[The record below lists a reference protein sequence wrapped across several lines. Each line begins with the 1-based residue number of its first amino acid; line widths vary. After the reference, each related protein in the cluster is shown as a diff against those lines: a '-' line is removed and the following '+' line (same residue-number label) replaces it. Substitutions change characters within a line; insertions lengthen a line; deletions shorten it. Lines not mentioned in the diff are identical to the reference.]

1 MSTDSGGGTT
11 SITELAP
18 QLPFERPNILEVAPL
33 YTALRR
39 EAPIV
44 RVRTPAGDPA
54 WLVTRFEQARQLIAD
69 HRLGRTHPK
78 PEQAAKIS
86 DAAIM
91 SGPQGH
97 YETEQADDA
106 LKRRLLMPAFSARR
120 MSLLADHVRSLVD
133 QCIDALVAAHDE
145 SPERIADV
153 HEHLALPL
161 PVRVICE
168 LVGVPEPDR
177 NQFIGFTARMARLT
191 GGADARAAFVD
202 FGEYTA
208 RLSAAK
214 RDDPGEDVVSDLVA
228 AQAREPALTDRR
240 VAQLV
245 LALLLAGHGSTVA
258 RIDIGTLLLLA
269 TPERWAVLTADSG
282 GQVDGT
288 VEEILR
294 LASPGGVG
302 VLRYAQEDIEVGN
315 QTIPRGD
322 AVLIAASAAN
332 RDPSAFA
339 DPEAFDP
346 GRRPNPHLAFGHG
359 AHFCIGAS
367 LARIELRAV
376 FQALAA
382 RLPNLRLAVGVD
394 KIVMRTEQLGGGVAA
409 VPVTW

>member
-1 MSTDSGGGTT
+1 MSTDSGATT
-11 SITELAP
+11 PVTELAP
-18 QLPFERPNILEVAPL
+18 QLPFARPSILEVAPL
-33 YTALRR
+33 YAALRR
-39 EAPIV
+39 EAPLV

-54 WLVTRFEQARQLIAD
+54 WLVTRYEEARRLVAD
-69 HRLGRTHPK
+69 HRLGRTHPR
-78 PEQAAKIS
+78 PEQAAKVS

-91 SGPQGH
+91 SGPQGD

-120 MSLLADHVRSLVD
+120 MNLLVDHVRSLVD
-133 QCIDALVAAHDE
+133 GCVDALVAAHDE
-145 SPERIADV
+145 SPERVADV
-153 HEHLALPL
+153 HEHLALSL

-168 LVGVPEPDR
+168 LVGVPERDR
-177 NQFIGFTARMARLT
+177 GQFIGFTARMARLT
-191 GGADARAAFVD
+191 GGADARAAFTE

-208 RLSAAK
+208 RLAEAK
-214 RDDPGEDVVSDLVA
+214 RKEPGEDLVSDLVA

-240 VAQLV
+240 VGQLV
-245 LALLLAGHGSTVA
+245 LAVLLAGHGSTVA

-269 TPERWAVLTADSG
+269 APGRWAALTADPG
-282 GQVDGT
+282 GRVDGT

-302 VLRYAQEDIEVGN
+302 VLRYAQEDIEVGDR
-315 QTIPRGD
+315 TIPRGD

-339 DPEAFDP
+339 DPEEFDAE
-346 GRRPNPHLAFGHG
+346 RRPNAHLAFGHG

-367 LARIELRAV
+367 LARTELRAV
-376 FQALAA
+376 FQTLAV
-382 RLPNLRLAVGVD
+382 RLPGLRLAVGVD
-394 KIVMRTEQLGGGVAA
+394 EIVMRTEQLGGGVAA